1 MALSSGSFSAPI
13 APDLGKELESQ
24 VGTIAAGAGVPM
36 VFNNLQ
42 PQQGA
47 TIYNVS
53 GNVIRGTVLLT
64 AGIIALGAAATR
76 AFTIPA
82 GGTYSFD
89 LADEGIT
96 DSATGAIGAIDQITI
111 VPVTV
116 PVAAGVVEA
125 STMVVAAAATAGYVV
140 VNWASA

>member
-1 MALSSGSFSAPI
+1 MSLTNGSFSAPT
-13 APDLGKELESQ
+13 APDLAKELESQ
-24 VGTIAAGAGVPM
+24 VGVIAAGAGVAM

-53 GNVIRGTVLLT
+53 NNVVRGTVALT
-64 AGIIALGAAATR
+64 AGTVAIGAAATR
-76 AFTIPA
+76 TFIVPA

-89 LADEGIT
+89 LADEGAT
-96 DSATGAIGAIDQITI
+96 DSATGAIGSIDSIRI

-116 PVAAGVVEA
+116 PAVAGVTEA
-125 STMVVAAAATAGYVV
+125 SVLVVAAAATAGYVAI
-140 VNWASA
+140 NWASA

>member
-1 MALSSGSFSAPI
+1 
-13 APDLGKELESQ
+13 
-24 VGTIAAGAGVPM
+24 

-53 GNVIRGTVLLT
+53 NNVIRGTVVLT
-64 AGIIALGAAATR
+64 AGTVAVGAAATR
-76 AFTIPA
+76 TFTVPA

-89 LADEGIT
+89 LADEGTT
-96 DSATGAIGAIDQITI
+96 DSATGAIGSIDSISI

-125 STMVVAAAATAGYVV
+125 SVLAVAAAATAGYVV

>member
-1 MALSSGSFSAPI
+1 MSITNGSFSAPI
-13 APDLGKELESQ
+13 VPDLAKELESQ

-53 GNVIRGTVLLT
+53 NNVIRGTVVLT
-64 AGIIALGAAATR
+64 AGTVAVGAAATR
-76 AFTIPA
+76 TFTVPA

-89 LADEGIT
+89 LADEGTT
-96 DSATGAIGAIDQITI
+96 DSATGAIGSIDSISI

-116 PVAAGVVEA
+116 PATAGVVEA
-125 STMVVAAAATAGYVV
+125 SVLAVAAAATAGYVV